1 MDIEYLLFL
10 QNFRNGI
17 NDVLT
22 PFMEMISLF
31 SVTYLLIVPAFI
43 YWCVDKRSG
52 LYTLASYNVSVA
64 VNAVVKLTCCVYRP
78 WIRDSRILPAGDAIT
93 TATGYSFP
101 SGHTMTATPIYGAL
115 AVCTRKKMRWI
126 SVLCIICLVLTA
138 FSRNYLGVHTP
149 QDVLVGLA
157 LGILTLWGLAVL
169 FRYLAAHPEKENIFL
184 IGGIVFG
191 IAALLYI
198 SLKSYPM
205 DMADGQ
211 ILVDPEKMK
220 KDGFGDIGR
229 LIVFCIGRLIEK
241 TWVKYEPVFTKKA
254 LASGVVGAVL
264 TFFLIENL
272 STPLRGLLGLQW
284 GTLAANGLVMLF
296 IVVIWPAVMKVINK
310 NETTET
316 VQEQ

>member
-10 QNFRNGI
+10 QNFRNSI
-17 NDVLT
+17 NDALT

-31 SVTYLLIVPAFI
+31 AVTYLLIVPAFI

-52 LYTLASYNVSVA
+52 LYTLASYNASIA
-64 VNAVVKLTCCVYRP
+64 VNAVVKLTCCIYRP

-115 AVCTRKKMRWI
+115 AVSTRKKMRWI
-126 SVLCIICLVLTA
+126 SVLSIICLVLTA

-184 IGGIVFG
+184 IAGIVFG
-191 IAALLYI
+191 IAALVYI
-198 SLKSYPM
+198 SLKPYPM
-205 DMADGQ
+205 DTVDGQ

-229 LIVFCIGRLIEK
+229 MIVFCIGRFIEK

-264 TFFLIENL
+264 TFFLIESLNA
-272 STPLRGLLGLQW
+272 PLRGLLGLHW

-296 IVVIWPAVMKVINK
+296 IVVIWPAVMKVITK
-310 NETTET
+310 NETAET
-316 VQEQ
+316 AQEK